1 MVTGQYGATG
11 VLVEVSVV
19 SDSAVE
25 PAPASVLTTMV
36 VSLVLVLIA
45 RCSSAPRHIAPRP
58 AQVCVL
64 KLEGTALIVV

>member
-11 VLVEVSVV
+11 VLVEVNVV

-25 PAPASVLTTMV
+25 PAPASVLTMV

-45 RCSSAPRHIAPRP
+45 RSSSAPRHIAPRP

-64 KLEGTALIVV
+64 KL